1 MTQVILENLSS
12 KPKVSKICVHAY
24 PTFSYKGDLFSTA
37 FVTLSY
43 TQMYHIHWVHNKYCW
58 QNEWHGKK

>member
-43 TQMYHIHWVHNKYCW
+43 TQMYHIHWVHNKYC
-58 QNEWHGKK
+58 